1 LQWSY
6 LVKSG
11 HANELSPLDPDW
23 LFYKAAAI
31 ARQIYV
37 SKSINVGVGTL
48 KAFLG
53 KKKRNGVRPPR
64 YSKAGGKVIREI
76 VSQLKK
82 NGYVENYANQE
93 GSTFGLVL
101 TKAGRAELDKI
112 ASRLI
117 KDRPLGK

>member
-1 LQWSY
+1 M
-6 LVKSG
+6 
-11 HANELSPLDPDW
+11 
-23 LFYKAAAI
+23 
-31 ARQIYV
+31 
-37 SKSINVGVGTL
+37 

-64 YSKAGGKVIREI
+64 YSKSGGKIIREV

-101 TKAGRAELDKI
+101 TKSGRAELDKV

-117 KDRPLGK
+117 KERPLGK

>member
-1 LQWSY
+1 MQWSY

>member
-1 LQWSY
+1 
-6 LVKSG
+6 
-11 HANELSPLDPDW
+11 
-23 LFYKAAAI
+23 
-31 ARQIYV
+31 
-37 SKSINVGVGTL
+37 L

-64 YSKAGGKVIREI
+64 YSKSGGKIIREV

-93 GSTFGLVL
+93 GNTFGLVL
-101 TKAGRAELDKI
+101 TKTGRAELDKI

-117 KDRPLGK
+117 KERPLGK